1 MSFVSSFIE
10 ANGIIEE
17 MFGSNSK
24 EIRSFQK
31 VLQGYVIKK
40 TKTREDIKT
49 KFEQIT
55 KGQTTDKITTEK
67 IKEVLYWMS
76 LYI

>member
-10 ANGIIEE
+10 ANGIIEK

-40 TKTREDIKT
+40 TKTREDSK
-49 KFEQIT
+49 Q
-55 KGQTTDKITTEK
+55 
-67 IKEVLYWMS
+67 S
-76 LYI
+76 LSR